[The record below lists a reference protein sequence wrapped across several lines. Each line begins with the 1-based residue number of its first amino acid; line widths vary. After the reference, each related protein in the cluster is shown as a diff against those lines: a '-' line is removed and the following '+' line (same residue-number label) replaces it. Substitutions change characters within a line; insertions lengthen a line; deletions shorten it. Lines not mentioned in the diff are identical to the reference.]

1 MSEPRFDVS
10 TLGEAMLRLS
20 VRPGDRLLDAPA
32 YQVHVAGSEANVAY
46 ALAQVGARSAWTS
59 VLPRNRLAE
68 RIAGALRAGGVDL
81 SGVVWTDSG
90 RVGTYFVELATEPRG
105 TSVVYDRAGS
115 AICAATP
122 DLFDWDL
129 VCAAR
134 IVLVSGIT
142 FGLSPGTLEVS
153 RRAIAEARRRGCRV
167 SLDVNYRT
175 LLWTPAAAASALRE
189 QRGACDLVICTAEDA
204 RDVFA
209 LHGEPEDLARG
220 LQSELDCP
228 AVALTLGAE
237 GAILAEGGTVLR
249 RPAFR
254 VQAVDRIGTGDA
266 FAAGLLWGW
275 LEDGG
280 LAAGLDRG
288 VAMAALKMTL
298 HGDLFTLGAEDVHR
312 LLEGEQRRVRR

>member
-1 MSEPRFDVS
+1 VPERRFDVS

-68 RIAGALRAGGVDL
+68 RIAGTLRAGGVDL

-105 TSVVYDRAGS
+105 PSVVYDRAGS
-115 AICAATP
+115 AICAAAP

-134 IVLVSGIT
+134 VVHVSGIT
-142 FGLSPGTLEVS
+142 FGLSPGMLEVS

-175 LLWTPAAAASALRE
+175 LLWPPAAAAAALRE

-204 RDVFA
+204 RDVFG
-209 LHGEPEDLARG
+209 LQGEPEDLARG
-220 LQSELDCP
+220 LQSELECP

-237 GAILAEGGTVLR
+237 GAALAEGGSVMR
-249 RPAFR
+249 RSAFR

-275 LEDGG
+275 LEDS
-280 LAAGLDRG
+280 LPMGLDRG

-298 HGDLFTLGAEDVHR
+298 HGDLFTLGADDVHR